1 MIFQLELSTCIKFFT
16 KFKKLPNKTLNYSFL
31 IFNYKM
37 FIPKLYKSEDYN
49 LMKEIIREN
58 SFALLISSVDKIRA
72 THSMMMLNEDNPENI
87 YIETHISRANPQ
99 AKTLTNGDEVLCD
112 FLGAHSYISSSWYD
126 HINVSTWNYEAVQI
140 YGKVELMNHD
150 ELYQHLDKL
159 TSKYEKFQQCPMM
172 VKDMGKEFVEKEMK
186 GAFGLKIIPT
196 EIFIKQK
203 LSQNRKE
210 DDFENIILNLEKGDE
225 NGRQIAEKMKLLK
238 K

>member
-1 MIFQLELSTCIKFFT
+1 
-16 KFKKLPNKTLNYSFL
+16 
-31 IFNYKM
+31 M
-37 FIPKLYKSEDYN
+37 FIPKLYRSEDYN
-49 LMKEIIREN
+49 LMREIIKEN

-72 THSMMMLNEDNPENI
+72 THAMMMLNEDNPENA

-99 AKTLTNGDEVLCD
+99 AKTLKNGDEILCD
-112 FLGAHSYISSSWYD
+112 FLGAHTYISSSWYD

-140 YGKVELMNHD
+140 YGKIELMNHD
-150 ELYQHLDKL
+150 ELYTHLDKL

-186 GAFGLKIIPT
+186 GAFGIKIIPD

-210 DDFENIILNLEKGDE
+210 ADYDNIINHLEGSDDNARK
-225 NGRQIAEKMKLLK
+225 IAEKMKVIK

>member
-1 MIFQLELSTCIKFFT
+1 
-16 KFKKLPNKTLNYSFL
+16 
-31 IFNYKM
+31 M
-37 FIPKLYKSEDYN
+37 FVPKLFRSEDLN
-49 LMKEIIREN
+49 LMREIIREN

-72 THSMMMLNEDNPENI
+72 THSMMMLNESDPENA

-99 AKTLTNGDEVLCD
+99 AKILKNGDEVLCD
-112 FLGAHSYISSSWYD
+112 FLGAHTYISSSWYD

-140 YGKVELMNHD
+140 YGKVELMDQD
-150 ELYQHLDKL
+150 ELYSHLEKL
-159 TSKYEKFQQCPMM
+159 TSKYEQFQQCPMM

-186 GAFGLKIIPT
+186 GAFGIKVIPT

-210 DDFENIILNLEKGDE
+210 NDFNNIISQLEQSDDDA
-225 NGRQIAEKMKLLK
+225 RRIAEKMKLIK

>member
-1 MIFQLELSTCIKFFT
+1 
-16 KFKKLPNKTLNYSFL
+16 
-31 IFNYKM
+31 M
-37 FIPKLYKSEDYN
+37 FVPKLYRSEDMN
-49 LMKEIIREN
+49 LMREIIREN

-72 THSMMMLNEDNPENI
+72 THSMMMLNEDDPENA

-99 AKTLTNGDEVLCD
+99 AKSLKDGDEVLCD
-112 FLGAHSYISSSWYD
+112 FLGAHTYISSSWYD
-126 HINVSTWNYEAVQI
+126 HINVSTWNYEAVQV

-150 ELYQHLDKL
+150 ELYAHLDAL

-172 VKDMGKEFVEKEMK
+172 VKDIGQEFVEKEMK
-186 GAFGLKIIPT
+186 GAFGLKVIPT

-210 DDFENIILNLEKGDE
+210 TDFQNIISHLEQSDDHAK
-225 NGRQIAEKMKLLK
+225 RIAEKMKSIK

>member
-1 MIFQLELSTCIKFFT
+1 
-16 KFKKLPNKTLNYSFL
+16 
-31 IFNYKM
+31 
-37 FIPKLYKSEDYN
+37 
-49 LMKEIIREN
+49 MKEIVREN
-58 SFALLISSVDKIRA
+58 AFALLISSVDKIRA
-72 THSMMMLNEDNPENI
+72 THSMMMLNEDHAENV

-99 AKTLTNGDEVLCD
+99 AKILKNGDEVLCD
-112 FLGAHSYISSSWYD
+112 FLGAHTYISSSWYD

-140 YGKVELMNHD
+140 HGKVELMNEE
-150 ELYQHLDKL
+150 ELYNHLEKL
-159 TSKYEKFQQCPMM
+159 TYKYEKIQQCPMM

-210 DDFENIILNLEKGDE
+210 HDFRNIVSNLENGDE
-225 NGRQIAEKMKLLK
+225 NGKKIAEKMKLLK

>member
-1 MIFQLELSTCIKFFT
+1 
-16 KFKKLPNKTLNYSFL
+16 
-31 IFNYKM
+31 M

-72 THSMMMLNEDNPENI
+72 THSMMMLNEDDPENV

-99 AKTLTNGDEVLCD
+99 AKILKNSDEVLCD
-112 FLGAHSYISSSWYD
+112 FLGAHTYISSSWYD

-140 YGKVELMNHD
+140 YGKVELMNSE

-159 TSKYEKFQQCPMM
+159 TSKYEKLQQCPMM

-210 DDFENIILNLEKGDE
+210 EDFQNIISNLENGDE
-225 NGRQIAEKMKLLK
+225 NGKRIAEKMKLLRR
-238 K
+238 

>member
-1 MIFQLELSTCIKFFT
+1 
-16 KFKKLPNKTLNYSFL
+16 
-31 IFNYKM
+31 M

-72 THSMMMLNEDNPENI
+72 THSMMMLNEDDPENI

-99 AKTLTNGDEVLCD
+99 AKTLTNGNEVLCD
-112 FLGAHSYISSSWYD
+112 FLGAHTYISSSWYD

-159 TSKYEKFQQCPMM
+159 TSKYEKPQQCPMM

-186 GAFGLKIIPT
+186 GAFGLKIFPT

>member
-1 MIFQLELSTCIKFFT
+1 
-16 KFKKLPNKTLNYSFL
+16 
-31 IFNYKM
+31 M
-37 FIPKLYKSEDYN
+37 FIPKLYRSEDYN
-49 LMKEIIREN
+49 LMREIIKEN

-72 THSMMMLNEDNPENI
+72 THAMMMLNEDDPENA

-99 AKTLTNGDEVLCD
+99 AKTLKNGDEVLCD
-112 FLGAHSYISSSWYD
+112 FLGAHTYISSSWYD

-140 YGKVELMNHD
+140 YGKIELMNHD
-150 ELYQHLDKL
+150 ELYAHLDKL

-186 GAFGLKIIPT
+186 GAFGIKIIPD

-210 DDFENIILNLEKGDE
+210 ADYENIINHLENSDDNARK
-225 NGRQIAEKMKLLK
+225 IAEKMKVIK

>member
-1 MIFQLELSTCIKFFT
+1 
-16 KFKKLPNKTLNYSFL
+16 
-31 IFNYKM
+31 M
-37 FIPKLYKSEDYN
+37 FVPKLYKSDDKQ

-58 SFALLISSVDKIRA
+58 AFALLISSVDKIRA
-72 THSMMMLNEDNPENI
+72 THSMMMLNEDDPENA

-99 AKTLTNGDEVLCD
+99 AKILKNGDEVLCD
-112 FLGAHSYISSSWYD
+112 FLGAHTYISSSWYD

-140 YGKVELMNHD
+140 YGKVELMSNN
-150 ELYQHLDKL
+150 ELYIHLEKL

-186 GAFGLKIIPT
+186 GALGIKIIPT

-210 DDFENIILNLEKGDE
+210 NDFQNIISHLEQADDNARK
-225 NGRQIAEKMKLLK
+225 IAEKMKLMK

>member
-1 MIFQLELSTCIKFFT
+1 
-16 KFKKLPNKTLNYSFL
+16 
-31 IFNYKM
+31 M
-37 FIPKLYKSEDYN
+37 FVPKLYRSEDLN
-49 LMKEIIREN
+49 LMKTIISEN

-72 THSMMMLNEDNPENI
+72 THSMFILNENDPENV
-87 YIETHISRANPQ
+87 YLETHISKVNPQ
-99 AKTLTNGDEVLCD
+99 AKTLKNGDEVLCD
-112 FLGAHSYISSSWYD
+112 FLGAHAYISSSWYD

-150 ELYQHLDKL
+150 ELYTHLETL
-159 TSKYEKFQQCPMM
+159 TAKYEKFQQCPMM

-186 GAFGLKIIPT
+186 GAFGIKITPS

-210 DDFENIILNLEKGDE
+210 HDFYNIVSHLEESTDDNAKKV
-225 NGRQIAEKMKLLK
+225 AEKMKLIK